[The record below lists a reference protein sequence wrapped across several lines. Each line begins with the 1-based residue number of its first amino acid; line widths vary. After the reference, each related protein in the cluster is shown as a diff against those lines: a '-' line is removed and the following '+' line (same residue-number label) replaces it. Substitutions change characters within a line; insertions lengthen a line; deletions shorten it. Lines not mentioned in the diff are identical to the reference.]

1 MTPPLLYLQCVLVV
15 CHSSDVPASRRVL
28 PVHTLPAVRTLPAVH
43 TPTLL
48 HLLFLINLSSYSSSA
63 NAPFV
68 LSTNAPSPPP
78 PSPLKFCD
86 KIKFHL
92 FLPNSLTI
100 TSSGTAAHM
109 STTSAAVVQ
118 SGLQHL
124 RISPHVLLVH
134 HLCPRSRWA

>member
-78 PSPLKFCD
+78 AQQLTCPPLQLLSFSRVCN
-86 KIKFHL
+86 IYGL
-92 FLPNSLTI
+92 
-100 TSSGTAAHM
+100 AHM
-109 STTSAAVVQ
+109 SF
-118 SGLQHL
+118 
-124 RISPHVLLVH
+124 
-134 HLCPRSRWA
+134 